1 VRKTFSSGVEKE
13 LPMERMF
20 EEFKVGTAK
29 LVNRFMFPPIKLA
42 YGNPDG
48 TVTERQLQFYRQIA
62 REGPAV
68 VILEPV
74 SVTLEG
80 KEHPRQ
86 LCIHLSE
93 SLKEL
98 KKIVHVVQKEGRLA
112 CLHLNHAGAAA
123 NPRVT
128 GIRPKAPSVIT
139 CPASGQESE
148 PLGEEEIKTIIGS
161 YKSAAQKAV
170 EAGFNL
176 IEIQAGHGYLLSQF
190 INGKVNKRND
200 RYGQNRLLF
209 AREVIS
215 SVRDGAPDVPCI
227 VRISGNEM
235 SPEFGITQEDLLPF
249 LKLAEEMGMSALHV
263 GMGNACFSP
272 PWYFHHGSLPEKPQI
287 DALSWLRA
295 QTSLPLI
302 VAGRMGRRERVEEIF
317 EKGLADLV
325 ALGRPLIADPEL
337 IRKWKKAKDEKIM
350 CCGYCLQGCLH
361 RVRGGEPLSCNLNPE
376 ISLPPLALTPQPMK
390 VLVAGGGPAG
400 MSAALYMT
408 RCDHQVTLVEKKDH
422 LGGQF
427 AFAWQATGKKSMR
440 EGLESLVHAVKENV
454 ASVILNRT
462 VDAAF
467 VKEVQPD
474 LLVWATGPL
483 QNIPDIPGLSNQH
496 TITALEF
503 FTGKKEVRG
512 PRVLLI
518 GAGRTGIEIV
528 EKLGEKGYEVVATK
542 RTDPIGGMMEM
553 ITRNLTLMRIGKM
566 PKATLMPHTA
576 VKSFTQDT
584 VEIEQDGIRKSLD
597 PFQTVVLSSGM
608 VSAPAPDEEIRKS
621 VSKIEII
628 GDAREVKDIFAA
640 MQAGYQLAMKY

>member
-1 VRKTFSSGVEKE
+1 VRKTFSSGVRKE
-13 LPMERMF
+13 LSMERMF

-48 TVTERQLQFYRQIA
+48 TVTERQIQFYRRIA

-74 SVTLEG
+74 SVTVEG

-86 LCIHLSE
+86 LCIHLPE
-93 SLKEL
+93 SVKEL
-98 KKIVHVVQKEGRLA
+98 KKIVRVVQKEGRLA

-123 NPRVT
+123 NPKVT
-128 GIRPKAPSVIT
+128 GTKPKAPSVVT

-148 PLGEEEIKTIIGS
+148 PLTEEEIKTIIGG

-190 INGKVNKRND
+190 LNSKVNKRND

-209 AREVIS
+209 ARDVIS
-215 SVRDGAPDVPCI
+215 SVREGAPDVPCI

-249 LKLAEEMGMSALHV
+249 LKLVEEMGISALHV

-337 IRKWKKAKDEKIM
+337 IGKWKKAKDEKIM
-350 CCGYCLQGCLH
+350 YCGYCLQGCLH

-376 ISLPPLALTPQPMK
+376 IGLPPLALTPQPMK

-400 MSAALYMT
+400 MSAALNMT
-408 RCDHQVTLVEKKDH
+408 RCDHQVTLVEKKEH

-427 AFAWQATGKKSMR
+427 AFAWQATGKKSMK
-440 EGLESLVHAVKENV
+440 EGLEGLIHAVKENV
-454 ASVILNRT
+454 ASVVLNRA
-462 VDAAF
+462 VDAAL
-467 VKEVQPD
+467 VKELQPD

-528 EKLGEKGYEVVATK
+528 ERLGEKGYEVVATK

-566 PKATLMPHTA
+566 PKVALMPHTA

-584 VEIEQDGIRKSLD
+584 VEVEQDGRAMSLD
-597 PFQTVVLSSGM
+597 PFQTVVLASGM

-621 VSKIEII
+621 VSRIEII
-628 GDAREVKDIFAA
+628 GDAREIKDIFAA